1 MALRI
6 DGRLRSVRWLLIAR
20 CRLLVPKYDMRCT
33 CVRSLLMD
41 WGDATSEMLSRVA
54 KMYLCNTAVHGNDA
68 TLAGDFGNTHV
79 PCNRVLLY
87 AIDYVLCDGH
97 YTADVTLLRR
107 LE

>member
-6 DGRLRSVRWLLIAR
+6 DGRLRSVRWFLIAR

-41 WGDATSEMLSRVA
+41 WGDATSEMLSRIA
-54 KMYLCNTAVHGNDA
+54 KMRYA
-68 TLAGDFGNTHV
+68 TLQSTGMTQLSPEILAIRTS
-79 PCNRVLLY
+79 PATECY

>member
-6 DGRLRSVRWLLIAR
+6 DGRLRSVRWFLIAR
-20 CRLLVPKYDMRCT
+20 CRLLVPKYDMQCT

-54 KMYLCNTAVHGNDA
+54 KMYA
-68 TLAGDFGNTHV
+68 TVQSTGMTQLSPEICTSPATE
-79 PCNRVLLY
+79 CY
-87 AIDYVLCDGH
+87 AIDYMYVLCDGH